1 MFECTF
7 QQRALLHRFLQIIEL
22 LERKYVQA
30 NIICIAGEVGR

>member
-1 MFECTF
+1 MFECAF
-7 QQRALLHRFLQIIEL
+7 QQRALMHHCLQIIKL